1 MADQKPATIANE
13 QSENAWGYFV
23 TFWKYFFILCIA
35 AVVFLAI
42 IGT

>member
-1 MADQKPATIANE
+1 MAEQKPSEIANE

-23 TFWKYFFILCIA
+23 VFWKYFFILSILSLI
-35 AVVFLAI
+35 FLAI